1 MSFQEAVRNAL
12 MQNYAN
18 FNGRASRP
26 EFWYFVL
33 AIVIAT
39 VFASIIDD
47 YALGEPVL
55 ESIVTL
61 GTIIPF
67 LAVGARR
74 LHDTDR
80 SGWWLLIHV
89 IPLIGSIVL
98 IVWWVFVGSP
108 GPNHFGPPPED
119 ALKFA
124 FAVESAPLVRRWAG
138 GRFQQARACQ
148 EGTTNFLSAAR

>member
-1 MSFQEAVRNAL
+1 MSFQEAVQSAL
-12 MQNYAN
+12 TRNYAN

-33 AIVIAT
+33 AIIIAT
-39 VFASIIDD
+39 FLASVIDN

-55 ESIVTL
+55 ESLVTL
-61 GTIIPF
+61 GTIIPLF
-67 LAVGARR
+67 AVGARR

-98 IVWWVFVGSP
+98 IVWWASLGSL
-108 GPNHFGPPPED
+108 GANRFGPPPEE
-119 ALKFA
+119 ARQA
-124 FAVESAPLVRRWAG
+124 FA
-138 GRFQQARACQ
+138 
-148 EGTTNFLSAAR
+148 